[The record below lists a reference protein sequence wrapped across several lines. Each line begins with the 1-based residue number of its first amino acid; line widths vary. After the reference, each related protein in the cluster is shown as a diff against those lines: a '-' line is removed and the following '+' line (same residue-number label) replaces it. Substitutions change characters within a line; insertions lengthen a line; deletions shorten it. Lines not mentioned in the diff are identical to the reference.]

1 MTEFDDPLYQLVVEA
16 CKHPPGSV
24 QRQRNLTQVIRR
36 VSPKLWR
43 EYTPYYQDALQQTWV
58 YFCQNVCE
66 KGSGE
71 KYDPTRSS
79 VATWLNYYLRRRLQD
94 HFIQHQKQQATQ
106 ASGQARGA
114 KSGEPGEFVD
124 PIDLVP
130 APPDVPPILEE
141 VKAWAEADATG
152 ELAAT
157 HIKGRPE
164 VNCQVL
170 ILRRL
175 PPETSWKALSEEFS
189 LPIPTLSA
197 FYQRQCVPRL
207 RKFGESEGYV

>member
-24 QRQRNLTQVIRR
+24 QRQRNLTKVIRL

-66 KGSGE
+66 KGTGE

-94 HFIQHQKQQATQ
+94 HFIHHQKQQAIQ

-114 KSGEPGEFVD
+114 KSGEPGERVD

-152 ELAAT
+152 ELCAT
-157 HIKGRPE
+157 HIKGHPE

-175 PPETSWKALSEEFS
+175 PPETSWKALSEEFG
-189 LPIPTLSA
+189 LAIPTLSA